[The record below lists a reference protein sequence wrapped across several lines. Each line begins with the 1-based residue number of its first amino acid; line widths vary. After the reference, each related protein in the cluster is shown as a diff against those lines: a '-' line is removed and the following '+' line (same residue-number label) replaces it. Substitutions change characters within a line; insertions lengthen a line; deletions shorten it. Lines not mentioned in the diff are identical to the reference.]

1 LQLQP
6 ASQLPLLFLRWSIL
20 VNKQLVVGL
29 AIALS
34 SVFAGSAFAS
44 GYGPAPH
51 YRPDVGAPASQHGV
65 SAQTFAAEESAQ
77 GRGDFSNA
85 PRTAQNQGGQVSA
98 AASNQVS
105 Q

>member
-1 LQLQP
+1 M
-6 ASQLPLLFLRWSIL
+6 
-20 VNKQLVVGL
+20 NKRLVVGF

-77 GRGDFSNA
+77 GRGDFGNA

>member
-1 LQLQP
+1 LEY
-6 ASQLPLLFLRWSIL
+6 F
-20 VNKQLVVGL
+20 VNKRLVVSF
-29 AIALS
+29 AIALT

-65 SAQTFAAEESAQ
+65 SAQTFAAEEATQ
-77 GRGDFSNA
+77 GRSDFNNTQ
-85 PRTAQNQGGQVSA
+85 RTAQNQHGQISA
-98 AASNQVS
+98 SASSQVA

>member
-1 LQLQP
+1 M
-6 ASQLPLLFLRWSIL
+6 
-20 VNKQLVVGL
+20 NKRLVVSF

-77 GRGDFSNA
+77 GRGDFGNTQ
-85 PRTAQNQGGQVSA
+85 RTAQNQRGQVSA
-98 AASNQVS
+98 SASSQVA

>member
-1 LQLQP
+1 M
-6 ASQLPLLFLRWSIL
+6 
-20 VNKQLVVGL
+20 NKRFVVGL

-34 SVFAGSAFAS
+34 SVFAAPAFAS

-77 GRGDFSNA
+77 GGDFDNFRNTQHA
-85 PRTAQNQGGQVSA
+85 AQNQRGQVSA
-98 AASNQVS
+98 SASSQVA

>member
-1 LQLQP
+1 M
-6 ASQLPLLFLRWSIL
+6 
-20 VNKQLVVGL
+20 NKRLVVGFAL
-29 AIALS
+29 ALS

-77 GRGDFSNA
+77 GRGEFVNTA
-85 PRTAQNQGGQVSA
+85 RTAQTQGGQFSA

>member
-1 LQLQP
+1 M
-6 ASQLPLLFLRWSIL
+6 
-20 VNKQLVVGL
+20 NKRFVVGF

-34 SVFAGSAFAS
+34 SVFASSAFAS

-65 SAQTFAAEESAQ
+65 SAQTFAAEEATQ
-77 GRGDFSNA
+77 GRGDYGSLQ
-85 PRTAQNQGGQVSA
+85 RTADVQRGQVSA
-98 AASNQVS
+98 SVASQVA

>member
-1 LQLQP
+1 M
-6 ASQLPLLFLRWSIL
+6 
-20 VNKQLVVGL
+20 NKRLVVGF

-34 SVFAGSAFAS
+34 SAFAGSAFAS

-65 SAQTFAAEESAQ
+65 SAQTFAAEEATQ
-77 GRGDFSNA
+77 GRGDFGNTERA
-85 PRTAQNQGGQVSA
+85 AQNQRGQVSVS
-98 AASNQVS
+98 ASSQVA

>member
-1 LQLQP
+1 MG
-6 ASQLPLLFLRWSIL
+6 F
-20 VNKQLVVGL
+20 

-34 SVFAGSAFAS
+34 SVFASSAFAG

-65 SAQTFAAEESAQ
+65 SAQTFAAEEAAQ
-77 GRGDFSNA
+77 GRSNFVDTS
-85 PRTAQNQGGQVSA
+85 RTAQTQNGQVSA
-98 AASNQVS
+98 SVSNQVS

>member
-1 LQLQP
+1 M
-6 ASQLPLLFLRWSIL
+6 
-20 VNKQLVVGL
+20 NKRLVVGF

-34 SVFAGSAFAS
+34 SLFAGSAFAS

-65 SAQTFAAEESAQ
+65 SAQTFAAEEAGQ
-77 GRGDFSNA
+77 GRSNFSNTE
-85 PRTAQNQGGQVSA
+85 RTAQIQRGQVSA
-98 AASNQVS
+98 SANSQVS

>member
-1 LQLQP
+1 MSLN
-6 ASQLPLLFLRWSIL
+6 LRRSIL
-20 VNKQLVVGL
+20 VNKRFVVGF

-34 SVFAGSAFAS
+34 SVFAGSAFAG

-65 SAQTFAAEESAQ
+65 SAQTFAAEEAAQ
-77 GRGDFSNA
+77 GRSDFNA
-85 PRTAQNQGGQVSA
+85 TPRTAQTQDGQVSA
-98 AASNQVS
+98 SVNSQVS

>member
-1 LQLQP
+1 M
-6 ASQLPLLFLRWSIL
+6 
-20 VNKQLVVGL
+20 NKRLVVGF

-34 SVFAGSAFAS
+34 SLFAGSAFAS

-65 SAQTFAAEESAQ
+65 SAQTFAAEEAAQ
-77 GRGDFSNA
+77 GRGDFGNTE
-85 PRTAQNQGGQVSA
+85 RTAQIQRGEVSA
-98 AASNQVS
+98 SASSQVA